1 MNWTDGRIRS
11 FITSTIRSGFRRWP
25 EKYEALNKAKV
36 GKKKNQQTGRLAEH
50 YRCASCKKHYTAKDV
65 QVDHI
70 DPVVPLTG
78 FTTWDSFIERL
89 FCTAKELQV
98 LCKTCHKNKTKEE
111 AAERKKFKR
120 NSND

>member
-1 MNWTDGRIRS
+1 MAKWTEGRLKS

-36 GKKKNQQTGRLAEH
+36 GKKVNEATGRMAEH
-50 YRCASCKKHYTAKDV
+50 YRCAACRQEFTSKDV

-89 FCTAKELQV
+89 FCSAKHLQV
-98 LCKTCHKNKTKEE
+98 LCTTCHKRKTKEE
-111 AAERKKFKR
+111 AAERKQHKGKH
-120 NSND
+120 